1 MGRPDQKTA
10 AQPQKTFPTVE
21 EIVEDIFEAATESLG
36 RKDDAPRTT
45 GGVRRRIAPA
55 FGAALH

>member
-21 EIVEDIFEAATESLG
+21 EIVEDIFEATIESLG
-36 RKDDAPRTT
+36 KKDAAPRAKCES
-45 GGVRRRIAPA
+45 RRRTAPA
-55 FGAALH
+55 FDPALP